1 MPEQLLPVSCRLA
14 QLSPFSESLC
24 VPQTLPWTSSELV
37 LWVRETL
44 PSQLT
49 VLPTSGSGTA
59 TLKFLKLSQSISMGE
74 GSLEGQVHRGIL
86 ILF

>member
-14 QLSPFSESLC
+14 QLSPFCESPC
-24 VPQTLPWTSSELV
+24 VPQTLPWTYSELV

-59 TLKFLKLSQSISMGE
+59 TLKFLKLSQSISVGE
-74 GSLEGQVHRGIL
+74 GSLEGQVHRGTL